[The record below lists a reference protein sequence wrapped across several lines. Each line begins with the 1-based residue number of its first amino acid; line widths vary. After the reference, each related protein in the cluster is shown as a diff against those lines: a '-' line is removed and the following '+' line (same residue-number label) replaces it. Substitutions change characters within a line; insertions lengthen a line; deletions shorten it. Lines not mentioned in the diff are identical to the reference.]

1 MKIKETFLQLTQKT
15 YPWGFEHELEN
26 LLPRA
31 YEQDYHGN
39 YYYKIGDSNT
49 AFTCHLDTA
58 CKNQDNVNHI
68 IEGNL
73 IKTDGKTIL
82 GADDKAGMT
91 ILLWMIKHNVPGL
104 YCFFIGE
111 EVGCIGSKAASKDPQ
126 FLKYD
131 RMISFDRRGTTSV
144 ITHQS
149 SKRCCSDKF
158 AIELANQLNQSG
170 LELAPDDTGVYTD
183 SAEFVD
189 VISECTN
196 ISVGYLNE
204 HRFSESQDIAYL
216 QNLCQAV
223 LRVDW
228 ENLPTARDKTKSEY
242 KDFYTSKKKSLY
254 SGSVT
259 VWDGNRNSN
268 KYAQADW
275 SGDWYYESDNWKD
288 FENSK
293 WKNKKTKKRHKESS
307 FEELSYEDVEVKSKR
322 YYEAIKQYIFDDKLT
337 RAEFERVKSSYLDLN
352 DPGDM
357 DFYLEMKELL

>member
-1 MKIKETFLQLTQKT
+1 M
-15 YPWGFEHELEN
+15 
-26 LLPRA
+26 
-31 YEQDYHGN
+31 
-39 YYYKIGDSNT
+39 
-49 AFTCHLDTA
+49 DTA
-58 CKNQDNVNHI
+58 CKSYENVTHI

-183 SAEFVD
+183 SAEFD
-189 VISECTN
+189 
-196 ISVGYLNE
+196 
-204 HRFSESQDIAYL
+204 HR
-216 QNLCQAV
+216 
-223 LRVDW
+223 
-228 ENLPTARDKTKSEY
+228 LPIERKA
-242 KDFYTSKKKSLY
+242 
-254 SGSVT
+254 
-259 VWDGNRNSN
+259 
-268 KYAQADW
+268 
-275 SGDWYYESDNWKD
+275 
-288 FENSK
+288 
-293 WKNKKTKKRHKESS
+293 
-307 FEELSYEDVEVKSKR
+307 
-322 YYEAIKQYIFDDKLT
+322 EA
-337 RAEFERVKSSYLDLN
+337 
-352 DPGDM
+352 
-357 DFYLEMKELL
+357 